1 MKDLGL
7 FLLGVWLVLH
17 GLIALIGLSF
27 RYDHLFMGVLAIV
40 AGALVIIRR

>member
-7 FLLGVWLVLH
+7 FLLGIWLVVH
-17 GLIALIGLSF
+17 GLMSLIGLSF
-27 RYDHLFMGVLAIV
+27 RYDDLFMGVLAIA